1 MTDVNRVERIPAIMQ
16 QLEHLTASVQRL
28 EGLIVREIQELKSEQ
43 IADLRRQNERLADD
57 QRRAW
62 EAIRHLENK
71 CSQYYGGM
79 KMAHTI
85 TATVSALI
93 GASIA
98 AVIAKFIH

>member
-1 MTDVNRVERIPAIMQ
+1 MTDVTRVERIPAIMQ

-62 EAIRHLENK
+62 EAIRTLENRGN
-71 CSQYYGGM
+71 QYYGSM
-79 KMAHTI
+79 KTAHTI
-85 TATVSALI
+85 TATISALI
-93 GASIA
+93 GGSIA
-98 AVIAKFIH
+98 AVIAKFVH